1 MLKRAFRIEFSRS
14 LLAGRDT
21 ASTNFTD
28 QLGPEIVFPHHGQGL
43 DYRDFTG
50 KPAPDLVRQ
59 AASRPARLWLML
71 MNNGTEEKPDA
82 TTVMLTQL
90 LPDFFPKVQR
100 WRFAK
105 VEVRLYS
112 K

>member
-1 MLKRAFRIEFSRS
+1 
-14 LLAGRDT
+14 
-21 ASTNFTD
+21 
-28 QLGPEIVFPHHGQGL
+28 
-43 DYRDFTG
+43 
-50 KPAPDLVRQ
+50 
-59 AASRPARLWLML
+59 ML

-90 LPDFFPKVQR
+90 LPEFFPKVQR